1 MLLSVFQHIVY
12 YNELYQYGVS
22 SYINFSKIIVSDKN
36 LREVEHS
43 NIFQKQSQRCSVK
56 KAFSKILQNSK
67 ENNCVGVKK
76 RPQYRCFPVN
86 FAKFLRT
93 CFLQNTSGGFFC
105 LFQLN
110 KQKKLAYR
118 KSRTEALR

>member
-1 MLLSVFQHIVY
+1 MLLSVFQHTVY

-22 SYINFSKIIVSDKN
+22 SYNNFSKIIVSDKN

-43 NIFQKQSQRCSVK
+43 NIFQKQLQRCSVK

-76 RPQYRCFPVN
+76 RPQHRCFPVN

-93 CFLQNTSGGFFC
+93 CFLQNTSGGFC
-105 LFQLN
+105 LFQPT